1 MILLAPDCL
10 LIELAS
16 GERVPCSAAA
26 ISVEL
31 FGEKSAH
38 FDREL
43 IHNAAA
49 AVFHHFKNDL
59 GQASVT
65 AGEFSAAMQQTLN
78 AFGLQLQPQ
87 ITTGAAPQY
96 PESDLRLIAV
106 KAGKTELLFYS
117 CLREELRRLL
127 VESPRQLRFR
137 GLRGCVKQLAGN
149 RRWSSRCRRLETQIL
164 AFLHQC
170 LDAETSPPDCTLV
183 VQ

>member
-10 LIELAS
+10 LIEFAS

-31 FGEKSAH
+31 FGEVPAQ
-38 FDREL
+38 FDGEL
-43 IHNAAA
+43 VHNAAA

-59 GQASVT
+59 GQMSVT
-65 AGEFSAAMQQTLN
+65 ASEFSAAMKLTLN

-87 ITTGAAPQY
+87 ITTEAAPQI
-96 PESDLRLIAV
+96 PESDLRLLAV
-106 KAGKTELLFYS
+106 KSGKTDLLFYS

-127 VESPRQLRFR
+127 GESPRQLRFC

-149 RRWSSRCRRLETQIL
+149 RRWSIRCQRLETQIL

-170 LDAETSPPDCTLV
+170 LRAETKAADCTLV
-183 VQ
+183 VR